1 MVVGQ
6 LKEIVLFEFNYPTD
20 LGAGKADAYYEL
32 LTTRGYLK
40 KRSGQRSFET
50 GEVINKQ
57 SFELWIRYAAYL
69 ESHLRTDLRITINGK
84 VYTIDTWEKI
94 EEKNFYFK
102 FIINQR
108 NA

>member
-1 MVVGQ
+1 MDIGK
-6 LKEIVLFEFNYPTD
+6 LKETVLFEFNYPPA
-20 LGAGKADAYYEL
+20 LGAGYTDSYFEL

-69 ESHLRTDLRITINGK
+69 ESHLRMDLRITIKGK
-84 VYTIDTWEKI
+84 VYAIDTWEKI